1 MVKPK
6 TVLIKHSIILIL
18 LTLTLMSCNSPAY
31 ISGKLEGNKT
41 DGATIYLI
49 KPNNLKEAAASYF
62 GKAIDSAIIDTKG
75 YFKFVN
81 TPNTTEPILLE
92 LALKQPDKSSN
103 YLITNNPIL
112 ANYMPILWQT
122 DETIKVKANINHLQK
137 SFTIENPSEINKAI
151 LELRDINLKA
161 YETHLN
167 GKEWHLEDGNQLLE
181 KEHAILQYQTELIKF
196 ANNTQYLMPALIAIR
211 WASTENDYERIPEF
225 LVNQCHRWSKVQPEH
240 TWVKQLCKQSEPDN
254 LPVLIGD
261 QFPNMT
267 LPTITKDTLSL
278 NNQLG
283 KKITIID
290 LWASWCAP
298 CRIENREVLV
308 PLWEEYNTQGLQI
321 IAYALESSKKSW
333 QVATHKD
340 GANRWLNVS
349 DLQGDDTPFLKKIRV
364 QTIPT
369 NFILNDKGVVIAKN
383 LHGKELMHWVKD
395 YIEKQ

>member
-1 MVKPK
+1 
-6 TVLIKHSIILIL
+6 
-18 LTLTLMSCNSPAY
+18 
-31 ISGKLEGNKT
+31 
-41 DGATIYLI
+41 
-49 KPNNLKEAAASYF
+49 
-62 GKAIDSAIIDTKG
+62 
-75 YFKFVN
+75 
-81 TPNTTEPILLE
+81 
-92 LALKQPDKSSN
+92 
-103 YLITNNPIL
+103 
-112 ANYMPILWQT
+112 MPILWQT

-151 LELRDINLKA
+151 LELRDINLQA
-161 YETHLN
+161 YETYLN
-167 GKEWHLEDGNQLLE
+167 DKEWHLEDGNQLLD
-181 KEHAILQYQTELIKF
+181 KEHAVLQYQTELMKF
-196 ANNTQYLMPALIAIR
+196 ANNTQYLMPALIALR
-211 WASTENDYERIPEF
+211 WTSPENDYERIPEF

-254 LPVLIGD
+254 LPVLIGN
-261 QFPNMT
+261 QFPNIT
-267 LPTITKDTLSL
+267 LPTITKDTLLL

-321 IAYALESSKKSW
+321 IAYALESSEKSW

-364 QTIPT
+364 QTIPA

>member
-1 MVKPK
+1 MIKYK
-6 TVLIKHSIILIL
+6 KVLIYNSFYLFL
-18 LTLTLMSCNSPAY
+18 CLFTLVSCNSPAY
-31 ISGKLEGNKT
+31 ISGKLEGNKI

-62 GKAIDSAIIDTKG
+62 GKTIDSAIVNSDG

-92 LALKQPDKSSN
+92 LALKQPGKSSN

-112 ANYMPILWQT
+112 SNYMPILWQT
-122 DETIKVKANINHLQK
+122 GETIEVKANNNNLQK

-151 LELRDINLKA
+151 LELRDINLQA
-161 YETHLN
+161 YETYLK

-181 KEHAILQYQTELIKF
+181 KEHAIIQYQTELIKF
-196 ANNTQYLMPALIAIR
+196 ANNTQYLMPALIAVR
-211 WASTENDYERIPEF
+211 WASPENDYERIPEF
-225 LVNQCHRWSKVQPEH
+225 LVNQCQKWNKIYPNNL
-240 TWVKQLCKQSEPDN
+240 WVKQLCKQSEPDN
-254 LPVLIGD
+254 LPVLIGN

-283 KKITIID
+283 KKITIVD

-321 IAYALESSKKSW
+321 IAYALESSEKSW
-333 QVATHKD
+333 QIATERD

-364 QTIPT
+364 QTIPA

-383 LHGKELMHWVKD
+383 LHGKELMHWIKD